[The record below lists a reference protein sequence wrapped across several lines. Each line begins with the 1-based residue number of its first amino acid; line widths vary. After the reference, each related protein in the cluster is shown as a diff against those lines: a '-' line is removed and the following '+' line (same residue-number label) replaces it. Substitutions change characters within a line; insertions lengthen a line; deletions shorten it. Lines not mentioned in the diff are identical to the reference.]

1 MASQPVNRSATNREQ
16 LVLLCEVR
24 QGTRPWAMARLED
37 LSSEGFRIAWLPECD
52 PDKPIKIRI
61 PGLQM
66 LSANVR
72 WQQGK
77 AVGCAF
83 SEPLHVAVFES
94 IVRKVRTDFA

>member
-1 MASQPVNRSATNREQ
+1 MASQPATRTDTNREQ

-24 QGTRPWAMARLED
+24 QGVRPWTMARLED
-37 LSSEGFRIAWLPECD
+37 LSSDGFKIAWLPDCD
-52 PDKPIKIRI
+52 PGKPLKIRI

-66 LSANVR
+66 LSAEVR

-77 AVGCAF
+77 AVGCVF

>member
-1 MASQPVNRSATNREQ
+1 MASQPATRTDTNREQ

-24 QGTRPWAMARLED
+24 QGVRPWTMARLED
-37 LSSEGFRIAWLPECD
+37 LSSEGFKIAWLPDCD
-52 PDKPIKIRI
+52 AAKPVKIRI

-66 LSANVR
+66 LTAEVR

-83 SEPLHVAVFES
+83 SEPLHVAVFEG

>member
-1 MASQPVNRSATNREQ
+1 MASQPLSRTDTNREQ

-24 QGTRPWAMARLED
+24 QGVRPWSMARLED
-37 LSSEGFRIAWLPECD
+37 LSSEGFKIAWLPDCD
-52 PDKPIKIRI
+52 PAKPLRIRI
-61 PGLQM
+61 PGLQ
-66 LSANVR
+66 LLTAEVR